1 MKLKH
6 IYMPMLVLSALLSAN
21 CAMAT
26 LPVFDYGA
34 YTQLIIEIQKLKSM
48 VDLTKN
54 MKSQLHG
61 DITDEIKQLTGQYGF
76 GDLDNSA
83 SDLTN
88 REWSPDNWQ
97 NALKGLS
104 GGNAARYKELVK
116 EYREDNKPLSE
127 SEFAKG
133 TTKAQAKQYEKQVA
147 VNQASQVQASYAFN
161 DIKHHLQ
168 TVHDLSQKIDDPKN
182 KNAKSA
188 MDLNARLTAELAY
201 ISIQELKMQSVLN
214 QQLARSEQDKIAAE
228 SRQASFDRLPDE

>member
-1 MKLKH
+1 VRVK
-6 IYMPMLVLSALLSAN
+6 SAIVSILTLGLFLN
-21 CAMAT
+21 TQVVKAT
-26 LPVFDYGA
+26 LPVFDYSA
-34 YTQLIIEIQKLKSM
+34 FTQLVVEIQKLKSM
-48 VDLTKN
+48 IDLTKN

-76 GDLDNSA
+76 GALDNGA
-83 SDLTN
+83 KDLTS

-97 NALKGLS
+97 DALKGLS

-116 EYREDNKPLSE
+116 EYRKDNKPLSE

-133 TTKAQAKQYEKQVA
+133 TTKAQAKQYEKQIK
-147 VNQASQVQASYAFN
+147 VNQASQVQASFAFN

-168 TVHDLSQKIDDPKN
+168 TVHDLSKKIDDPKN

-188 MDLNARLTAELAY
+188 MDLNARLTTELAY

-214 QQLARSEQDKIAAE
+214 QQMVQAERDKISAE
-228 SRQASFDRLPDE
+228 SRRASFDQLPE